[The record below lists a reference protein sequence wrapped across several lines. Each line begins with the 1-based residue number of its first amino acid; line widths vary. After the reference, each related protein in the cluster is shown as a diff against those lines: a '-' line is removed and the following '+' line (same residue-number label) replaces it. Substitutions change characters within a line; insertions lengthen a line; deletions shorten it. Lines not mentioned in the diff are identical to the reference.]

1 MVNKTILEN
10 VKDVIATG
18 LGVVESAKS
27 DIIWLLPP
35 QMLVFAGQ
43 FGLTKKIAGA
53 DTKRRTRTGN
63 H

>member
-1 MVNKTILEN
+1 MLNKTILEN

-35 QMLVFAGQ
+35 RMLVFAGQ
-43 FGLTKKIAGA
+43 FGLTKKSQALIQKGGRVRGI
-53 DTKRRTRTGN
+53 T
-63 H
+63 